1 MNKVAG
7 FVGFECSLVNKANQ
21 LHTGWF
27 LNSDLS
33 TDYYAI
39 IGLSATVSDD
49 IQLSSSSQ
57 ISAADVLWVKKQ
69 DVVDY
74 VQSFEGNYGKIT
86 LQQISAD
93 ASELRMHADTGYRDV
108 FGNRTLDA
116 DGKARHKY
124 PHRKYWLTYS
134 TKMKEKPVNLV
145 IPRDT
150 LEKLPHTIHFI
161 VTKSGIKR
169 IEGK

>member
-1 MNKVAG
+1 MNKVAP
-7 FVGFECSLVNKANQ
+7 FIGFECSLVNKANQ

-49 IQLSSSSQ
+49 VQLSSSSQ

-74 VQSFEGNYGKIT
+74 VQSFDGNYGKIT

-93 ASELRMHADTGYRDV
+93 ASELRMHADIGYRDV

-134 TKMKEKPVNLV
+134 TRMKEKPVNLV

-150 LEKLPHTIHFI
+150 LEKLPHTIHFV

-169 IEGK
+169 IGGK